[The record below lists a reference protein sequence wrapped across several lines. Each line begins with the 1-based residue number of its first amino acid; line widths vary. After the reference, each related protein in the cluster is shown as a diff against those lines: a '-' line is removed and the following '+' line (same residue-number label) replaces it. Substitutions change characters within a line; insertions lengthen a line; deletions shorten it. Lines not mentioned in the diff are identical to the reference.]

1 MFTVILGAVRMR
13 TAQAVMVLILT
24 AIAAATA
31 AAAPWYAL
39 AVASRA
45 AAADVAAAPAAQRVL
60 SAARTGGLGGDP
72 AGVLR
77 DFAAEMPRLLPLD
90 GGAPVLGLRAPTVY
104 RPATAGLATSGFA
117 TAYRDGFCDHVRLSG
132 ACPAAAGEAAIS
144 RDVAQRLKLDIGS
157 DFAVRATTTGTPV
170 RFRVVG
176 LYELA
181 DPDGAYWSTRLFRA
195 NGELDPLFT
204 TAAGFADP
212 RLGEPT
218 VAYDV
223 EVPAHLLRGDDGYDL
238 GAALADA
245 RPGLGAAGIRLADP
259 TGALR
264 DTIDGDRRTIWRGVL
279 IALGQLLVLAWFA
292 LGLAGRYTL
301 RDRRADAGLLKLR
314 GDNRARMLLHTSGQH
329 LLPLLGGTV
338 LGLPAGLL
346 AARLLAGAS
355 PVRAETA
362 IALAASAAAAG
373 VALAGGLLVL
383 AAVDAVPLRLPVV
396 ALLRRVPAT
405 ARGRRAD
412 VADLALVAVAAGAV
426 YQARTGGPERGLGVV
441 APALVALAVGLLLA
455 RLLGRLADRAGGVAV
470 RGGRLRLGLAAVQ
483 MSRQPGTDRVFAL
496 LVVTV
501 GMFALALG
509 TTLAGSAART
519 GRGET
524 ELGAARVL
532 TVRAD
537 TRTEL
542 LTAVRRADP
551 TGRQAM
557 AAVVDLNSNPPVL
570 AVDSTRLAAVARW
583 RPEYG
588 PVTAL
593 AAAGAAAR
601 APDPPPPITGDR
613 LDLRVRSDRT
623 VPTPLVA
630 ILQHEGTGAV
640 TEASF
645 GAVPPGERTISAR
658 VSGCR
663 DAPGCRLVRWQVAT
677 PLDGTGRPAAG
688 ALTLRSLAQPSPAQP
703 SPAQDGPP
711 REVLGP
717 AHLADPARWR
727 TDFTGLALELSA
739 TRGGLRIAAAGRPDL
754 TSGDRVYAVDTPFP
768 LPVVVA
774 GPQPVEW
781 RFEEP
786 SSLRFGPGQTPV
798 RPVGTAR
805 VLPVLGTNGVLADLD
820 TTRRLA
826 ADAELGGTYQVWL
839 APDAA
844 SSVVDALR
852 AAGLTVTA
860 DASAAA
866 RVEQLSRQGRVVAAR
881 FGVLTAAAGLLL
893 GAAVLAVAAA
903 VERATHVDQLTALRV
918 QGLPRRVAIT
928 AGYTGTVALACAGL
942 LGGLA
947 AAVIARPVAG
957 PVAAPF
963 ADGWRTLA
971 PPDPLGGAAL
981 AVAAALGLLAL
992 GSTAWL
998 SVLPLVRRLRRSGR

>member
-45 AAADVAAAPAAQRVL
+45 AAADVASAPAAQRVL

-72 AGVLR
+72 AGALR
-77 DFAAEMPRLLPLD
+77 AVAAEMPRRLPLD
-90 GGAPVLGLRAPTVY
+90 GATPVLGLRAPTVY
-104 RPATAGLATSGFA
+104 RPAAAGSATSGFA
-117 TAYRDGFCDHVRLSG
+117 TAYRDDFCAHVRLSG
-132 ACPAAAGEAAIS
+132 ACPAAVGDAAIS
-144 RDVAQRLKLDIGS
+144 RDVAQRLRLELGS
-157 DFAVRATTTGTPV
+157 EFAVRATATGTPV

-176 LYELA
+176 LYELI
-181 DPDGAYWSTRLFRA
+181 DPNGAYWSARLFRA

-204 TAAGFADP
+204 TAAGFADR

-218 VAYDV
+218 VGYDV

-238 GAALADA
+238 GAAIAGA
-245 RPGLGAAGIRLADP
+245 RPALGAAGIRLTDP

-264 DTIDGDRRTIWRGVL
+264 DTIAEDRRTIWRGVL

-292 LGLAGRYTL
+292 LALAGRYTL

-314 GDNRARMLLHTSGQH
+314 GDNRARMLLLTSGQH
-329 LLPLLGGTV
+329 LLPLLGGA
-338 LGLPAGLL
+338 LIGLPAGLV

-355 PVRAETA
+355 PVRAETL

-383 AAVDAVPLRLPVV
+383 AAVDAVMLRLPVV
-396 ALLRRVPAT
+396 TLLRRVPAT

-426 YQARTGGPERGLGVV
+426 YQARTGRPEHGLGVV

-455 RLLGRLADRAGGVAV
+455 RLLVRLADRAGGVAV
-470 RGGRLRLGLAAVQ
+470 RNGRLRLGLAAVQ

-509 TTLAGSAART
+509 TTLAGSTART

-537 TRTEL
+537 TRTDL
-542 LTAVRRADP
+542 LTSVRRADP

-593 AAAGAAAR
+593 PAAGAAAR
-601 APDPPPPITGDR
+601 VPDPLPPITGDR
-613 LDLRVRSDRT
+613 LTLRVRSDRT

-645 GAVPPGERTISAR
+645 GAVPPGERTVSAR
-658 VSGCR
+658 SAGCR

-677 PLDGTGRPAAG
+677 PLDDTGRPATG
-688 ALTLRSLAQPSPAQP
+688 ALTLRSLAQ
-703 SPAQDGPP
+703 DGPP
-711 REVLGP
+711 GEVLGP

-727 TDFTGLALELSA
+727 TDFTGLALEVAA
-739 TRGGLRIAAAGRPDL
+739 TRGGLRIAATSRPDL
-754 TSGDRVYAVDTPFP
+754 PSGDRVYAVDTPLP

-774 GPQPVEW
+774 GPPPVEW

-786 SSLRFGPGQTPV
+786 SSLRFGPAQTPV
-798 RPVGTAR
+798 RPVGAAT
-805 VLPVLGTNGVLADLD
+805 VLPVLGTTGVLADLD

-826 ADAELGGTYQVWL
+826 ADAELGGTFQVWL

-844 SSVVDALR
+844 PSVVDALG
-852 AAGLTVTA
+852 AAGLTVTG

-903 VERATHVDQLTALRV
+903 VERATHVEQLTALRV
-918 QGLPRRVAIT
+918 QGLPRRVAIA
-928 AGYTGTVALACAGL
+928 AGYTGTAALALAGL
-942 LGGLA
+942 LGGLV

-957 PVAAPF
+957 PAAAPF

-971 PPDPLGGAAL
+971 PPDPLSGAAL
-981 AVAAALGLLAL
+981 AVAAVLGLVAL